1 MFLLRLCFPDLAA
14 DVYIDERHVKYMLD
28 KGKTVRE
35 SAADSWI
42 FAGVQ
47 TSDFRLLR

>member
-42 FAGVQ
+42 FAGTQ
-47 TSDFRLLR
+47 TSI